1 VAHEIGNKLNPMAFV
16 VHNLKKR
23 IEKGKEPDA
32 EQIEVLT
39 RSIDDCSRII
49 EKLRALARP
58 EQQTPNQPVDLNE
71 VVNDATLL
79 LGAQTKSRGVNL
91 STDLASALPAVDGAH
106 SDLVQVLINLVLN
119 AREAVLA
126 GDADEKQ
133 VTIKTYVDSEG
144 RAVLEIEDNGIGMDS
159 EVISRVYEPFF
170 TTKGM
175 NTGGGEGGSG
185 LGLYICYG
193 ILSRHGVEPL
203 VRSKEGEGTS
213 FVLAFPL
220 SVEER
225 HESTV

>member
-1 VAHEIGNKLNPMAFV
+1 
-16 VHNLKKR
+16 
-23 IEKGKEPDA
+23 
-32 EQIEVLT
+32 
-39 RSIDDCSRII
+39 
-49 EKLRALARP
+49 
-58 EQQTPNQPVDLNE
+58 VDLNE